1 MARFNLFRLTG
12 ILTFVLIIAPVII
25 SAQNFLSG
33 GQVNGNFQMDAQFYR
48 TDSAIQ
54 AFAVP
59 EKMMMNS
66 WTNLTYNLGNFDA
79 GMRFE
84 TYLNPVNGYD
94 PRYKGAGVPYWFTDY
109 RADQFQV
116 TAGHIYEQ
124 FGSGMAFRSYEEHN
138 LGYDNALRGIRV
150 KFMPANGVQFKGIWG
165 TQRYFWEQ
173 GPGIVRGGDMDFN
186 LNQTFKRF
194 ENYKLK
200 IQLGGSFVSKY
211 QANESI
217 NDNEGNELIL
227 PLNVATTTGRVNL
240 NYGKIGLSA
249 EYAYKIND
257 PSAANKYIYRPGQSL
272 LVTTTYSQKGLGIM
286 LQAKRIDNMSFK
298 SKRTETGNVL
308 DINYLP
314 AITRQHAYSLAAMY
328 PYAMQPNG
336 EMGLQ
341 GQVNYN
347 IKKGT
352 KLGGHYGTD
361 IALNFSAIASPKLEM
376 IDTIALSTP
385 GTQGYKSPFFA
396 VGDELYYRDINL
408 EIGHKF
414 GKKFKGILTLM
425 HEDYNIEVIEGH
437 TGAEMVHANIVIAE
451 LTYRFTNTRALRGEF
466 QWLDTK
472 QDDGSWAMA
481 MLEYTIA
488 PKWFFSVTDMYN
500 YGNDVADNRLHYP
513 LVSVAYNNNANRIQV
528 SYGKQREGIVCVGGV
543 CRSVPASNGLT
554 VTITSSF

>member
-1 MARFNLFRLTG
+1 MLKFQSFRL
-12 ILTFVLIIAPVII
+12 LCLPALAFLAVPFFV
-25 SAQNFLSG
+25 SGQNFLSG

-66 WTNLTYNLGNFDA
+66 WTNLTYNLGNFNA

-94 PRYKGAGVPYWFTDY
+94 PRFKGAGVPYWFIDY

-116 TAGHIYEQ
+116 TAGNIYEQ
-124 FGSGMAFRSYEEHN
+124 FGSGMAFRTYEEHN
-138 LGYDNALRGIRV
+138 LGYDNALRGVRV
-150 KFMPANGVQFKGIWG
+150 KFDPMNGVEFKAIWG

-173 GPGIVRGGDMDFN
+173 GPGIVRGGDIDFN
-186 LNQTFKRF
+186 LNQAIKSF
-194 ENYKLK
+194 ESSKLK
-200 IQLGGSFVSKY
+200 VQMGGSFVSKY
-211 QANESI
+211 QPNETI
-217 NDNEGNELIL
+217 TDNEGNELIL
-227 PLNVATTTGRVNL
+227 PLNVGTSAGRINL
-240 NYGKIGLSA
+240 GYGRFGLSA

-308 DINYLP
+308 DISYLP

-328 PYAMQPNG
+328 PYATQPNG

-347 IKKGT
+347 LKKGT
-352 KLGGHYGTD
+352 LLGGHYGTD

-376 IDTIALSTP
+376 IDTIAISTP
-385 GTQGYKSPFFA
+385 GTRGYDSPFFA
-396 VGDELYYRDINL
+396 IGDQLYYRDINL

-414 GKKFKGILTLM
+414 SKKFKGIFTLM
-425 HEDYNIEVIEGH
+425 REDYNIEVIEGH
-437 TGAEMVHANIVIAE
+437 TGEEMVHANIVIAE
-451 LTYRFTNTRALRGEF
+451 LTYKFTGTQALRGEF
-466 QWLDTK
+466 QWLNTK

-488 PKWFFSVTDMYN
+488 PRWFFSVTDMYN

-513 LVSVAYNNNANRIQV
+513 LVSFAYNNNANRIQV

>member
-1 MARFNLFRLTG
+1 
-12 ILTFVLIIAPVII
+12 
-25 SAQNFLSG
+25 
-33 GQVNGNFQMDAQFYR
+33 MDAQFYR

-66 WTNLTYNLGNFDA
+66 WTNLTYNLGNFNA

-94 PRYKGAGVPYWFTDY
+94 PRFKGAGVPYWFIDY
-109 RADQFQV
+109 RADQLQV

-124 FGSGMAFRSYEEHN
+124 FGSGMAFRTYEEHN
-138 LGYDNALRGIRV
+138 LGYDNALRGVRV
-150 KFMPANGVQFKGIWG
+150 KFNPMNGVEFKAIWG

-173 GPGIVRGGDMDFN
+173 GPGIVRGGDVDFN
-186 LNQTFKRF
+186 LNQAIKSF
-194 ENYKLK
+194 ESSKLK
-200 IQLGGSFVSKY
+200 VQMGGSFVSKY
-211 QANESI
+211 QPNETI
-217 NDNEGNELIL
+217 TDNEGNELIL
-227 PLNVATTTGRVNL
+227 PLNVGTSAGRINL
-240 NYGKIGLSA
+240 GYGRFGLSA

-257 PSAANKYIYRPGQSL
+257 PSAANNYIYRPGQSL

-308 DINYLP
+308 DISYLP

-328 PYAMQPNG
+328 PYATQPNG

-341 GQVNYN
+341 GQINYN

-352 KLGGHYGTD
+352 LLGGHYGTD

-376 IDTIALSTP
+376 IDTIAISTP
-385 GTQGYKSPFFA
+385 GTKGYDSPFFA
-396 VGDELYYRDINL
+396 ISDQLYYRDINL

-414 GKKFKGILTLM
+414 NKQFKGILTLM

-437 TGAEMVHANIVIAE
+437 TGEEMVRANIIIAE
-451 LTYRFTNTRALRGEF
+451 LTYKFTNTQALRGEF

>member
-1 MARFNLFRLTG
+1 MLKFQSFRL
-12 ILTFVLIIAPVII
+12 LCLPALAFLAVPFFV
-25 SAQNFLSG
+25 SGQNFLSG

-66 WTNLTYNLGNFDA
+66 WTNLTYNLGNFNA

-94 PRYKGAGVPYWFTDY
+94 PRFKGAGVPYWFIDY

-116 TAGHIYEQ
+116 TAGNIYEQ
-124 FGSGMAFRSYEEHN
+124 FGSGMAFRTYEEHN
-138 LGYDNALRGIRV
+138 LGYDNALRGVRV
-150 KFMPANGVQFKGIWG
+150 KFDPMNGVEFKAIWG

-173 GPGIVRGGDMDFN
+173 GPGIVRGGDIDFN
-186 LNQTFKRF
+186 LNQAIKSF
-194 ENYKLK
+194 ESSKLK
-200 IQLGGSFVSKY
+200 VQMGGSFVSKY
-211 QANESI
+211 QPNETI
-217 NDNEGNELIL
+217 TDNEGNELIL
-227 PLNVATTTGRVNL
+227 PLNVGTSAGRINL
-240 NYGKIGLSA
+240 GYGRFGLSA

-308 DINYLP
+308 DISYLP

-328 PYAMQPNG
+328 PYATQPNG

-347 IKKGT
+347 LKKGT
-352 KLGGHYGTD
+352 LLGGHYGTD

-376 IDTIALSTP
+376 IDTIAISTP
-385 GTQGYKSPFFA
+385 GTRGYDSPFFA
-396 VGDELYYRDINL
+396 IGDQLYYRDINL

-414 GKKFKGILTLM
+414 SKKFKGILTLM
-425 HEDYNIEVIEGH
+425 REDYNIEVIEGH
-437 TGAEMVHANIVIAE
+437 TGEEMVHANIVIAE
-451 LTYRFTNTRALRGEF
+451 LTYKFTGTQALRGEF
-466 QWLDTK
+466 QWLNTK

-513 LVSVAYNNNANRIQV
+513 LVSFAYNNNANRIQV

>member
-1 MARFNLFRLTG
+1 MLKLKSFRLKC
-12 ILTFVLIIAPVII
+12 LPALAFLAVPFFV
-25 SAQNFLSG
+25 SGQNFLSG

-66 WTNLTYNLGNFDA
+66 WTNLTYNLGNFNT

-94 PRYKGAGVPYWFTDY
+94 PRFKGAGVPYWFIDY
-109 RADQFQV
+109 RADQLQV

-124 FGSGMAFRSYEEHN
+124 FGSGMAFRTYEEHN
-138 LGYDNALRGIRV
+138 LGYDNALRGVRV
-150 KFMPANGVQFKGIWG
+150 KFNPMNGVEFKAIWG

-173 GPGIVRGGDMDFN
+173 GPGIVRGGDVDIN
-186 LNQTFKRF
+186 LNQAIKSF
-194 ENYKLK
+194 ESSKLK
-200 IQLGGSFVSKY
+200 VQMGGSFVSKY
-211 QANESI
+211 QPNETI
-217 NDNEGNELIL
+217 TDNEGNELIL
-227 PLNVATTTGRVNL
+227 PLNVGTSAGRINL
-240 NYGKIGLSA
+240 GYGRFGLSA

-308 DINYLP
+308 DISYLP

-328 PYAMQPNG
+328 PYATQPNG

-341 GQVNYN
+341 GQINYN

-352 KLGGHYGTD
+352 LLGGHYGTD

-376 IDTIALSTP
+376 IDTVAISTP
-385 GTQGYKSPFFA
+385 GTKGYDSPFFA
-396 VGDELYYRDINL
+396 IGDQLYYRDINL

-414 GKKFKGILTLM
+414 NKQFKGILTLM

-437 TGAEMVHANIVIAE
+437 TGEEMVHANIVIAE
-451 LTYRFTNTRALRGEF
+451 LTYKFTGTRALRGEF

-513 LVSVAYNNNANRIQV
+513 LVSFAYNNNANRIQV

>member
-1 MARFNLFRLTG
+1 MSKLLIKKLTVLLA
-12 ILTFVLIIAPVII
+12 LTFCSVPVFI
-25 SAQNFLSG
+25 SAQNFQG

-54 AFAVP
+54 AYSVP

-66 WTNLTYNLGNFDA
+66 WTNLTYNLGNFNA

-94 PRYKGAGVPYWFTDY
+94 PRFKGAGVPYWFADY

-124 FGSGMAFRSYEEHN
+124 FGSGTAFRTYEEHN
-138 LGYDNALRGIRV
+138 LGYDNALRGVRV
-150 KFMPANGVQFKGIWG
+150 KFTPVNGIEIKGIWG
-165 TQRYFWEQ
+165 TQRYFWDQ
-173 GPGIVRGGDMDFN
+173 GPGIVRGGDVDFN
-186 LNQTFKRF
+186 LNQTIKSL
-194 ENYKLK
+194 ESSKLK
-200 IQLGGSFVSKY
+200 VQLGGSFVSKY
-211 QANESI
+211 QPDETI
-217 NDNEGNELIL
+217 TDNEGNQLIL
-227 PLNVATTTGRVNL
+227 PLNVGTSAGRINL
-240 NYGKIGLSA
+240 GYGKLGLSA

-257 PSAANKYIYRPGQSL
+257 PSALNNFIYRPGQSL

-286 LQAKRIDNMSFK
+286 LQAKRIDNMGFK

-308 DINYLP
+308 DISYLP

-328 PYAMQPNG
+328 PYATQPNG

-341 GQVNYN
+341 GQVDYY

-352 KLGGHYGTD
+352 VIGGHYGTD

-376 IDTIALSTP
+376 IDTLAISTP
-385 GTQGYKSPFFA
+385 GTKGYESPFFA
-396 VGDELYYRDINL
+396 IGDELYYRDINL

-414 GKKFKGILTLM
+414 GRKFKGILTLM

-437 TGAEMVHANIVIAE
+437 PGEEMVHANIIIAE
-451 LTYRFTNTRALRGEF
+451 MTYKFTTTHSLRGEF
-466 QWLDTK
+466 QWLDTR
-472 QDDGSWAMA
+472 QDDGSWLMG

-488 PKWFFSVTDMYN
+488 PKWFFSMTDMYN

-513 LVSVAYNNNANRIQV
+513 LVAVAYNNNANRIQL
-528 SYGKQREGIVCVGGV
+528 SYGKQREGIICVGGV
-543 CRSVPASNGLT
+543 CRNVPASNGLT
-554 VTITSSF
+554 ISITSSF

>member
-1 MARFNLFRLTG
+1 MLKIKSLRHICLSA
-12 ILTFVLIIAPVII
+12 LTFLAVPFFV
-25 SAQNFLSG
+25 SGQNFLSG

-54 AFAVP
+54 AFSVP

-66 WTNLTYNLGNFDA
+66 WTNLTYNLGNFNA

-94 PRYKGAGVPYWFTDY
+94 PRFKGTGVPYWFIDY

-124 FGSGMAFRSYEEHN
+124 FGSGMAFRTYEEHN
-138 LGYDNALRGIRV
+138 LGYDNALRGVRV
-150 KFMPANGVQFKGIWG
+150 KFNPMNGVEFKAIWG

-173 GPGIVRGGDMDFN
+173 GPGIVRGGDVDFN
-186 LNQTFKRF
+186 LNQAIKSF
-194 ENYKLK
+194 ESSKLK
-200 IQLGGSFVSKY
+200 VQLGGSFVSKY
-211 QANESI
+211 QPNETI
-217 NDNEGNELIL
+217 TDNDGNELIL
-227 PLNVATTTGRVNL
+227 PLNVGTSAGRFNL
-240 NYGKIGLSA
+240 GYGKFGLSA

-286 LQAKRIDNMSFK
+286 LQAKRIDNMSYK

-308 DINYLP
+308 DISYLP

-328 PYAMQPNG
+328 PYATQPNG

-347 IKKGT
+347 LKKGT
-352 KLGGHYGTD
+352 LLGGHYGTD

-376 IDTIALSTP
+376 IDTIAISTP
-385 GTQGYKSPFFA
+385 GTKGYDSPFFA
-396 VGDELYYRDINL
+396 IGDQLYYRDINL

-414 GKKFKGILTLM
+414 NKQFKGILTLM

-437 TGAEMVHANIVIAE
+437 TGEEMVHANIVIAE
-451 LTYRFTNTRALRGEF
+451 LTYKFTNTQALRGEF

-500 YGNDVADNRLHYP
+500 YGNDIADNRLHYP
-513 LVSVAYNNNANRIQV
+513 LVSFAYNNNANRIQV